1 VTWWIATFGPSQ
13 CSASTPRAGIPRG
26 GKTTMAALRRA
37 LDAFRGLAE
46 PLERYVFL
54 RRLQRSETET
64 FYRALVSKPLEL
76 MPFVYTPTVGEACER
91 YHELGTPVNGVYI
104 TADDAGRVGA
114 KLRRHWKEEMAWL
127 SEGCGGAS
135 AAARRRGADHGD
147 ESVAVAVVT
156 DGERILGLGDLGA
169 GGMGISEGKIL
180 LYTVC
185 AGVHPATC
193 LPVCLDVGTNNERL
207 LNDPNYKGLRRRR
220 LTGEAYDA
228 LVDEFMRELR
238 AWQPRCLVQF
248 EDFGNAN
255 AFRILEKY
263 RHTGPCFNDDI
274 QGTASIT
281 LAALLSALRVTKGR
295 LEDQRILFYGAGEAG
310 VGIGELIAM
319 AMEKTGMSHK
329 EAMERCYF
337 MDSKGL
343 VCKSRLDGLQP
354 HKVAFAHDVEYQ
366 PDLLSAIN
374 AIKPTALIGVSTIGG
389 AFTEDVVK
397 RMCDNNARPIIF
409 PLSNPTSK
417 SECTFEQAMDWS
429 NGKVVFASG
438 SPFDPVVRKSDGT
451 TVFPA
456 QANNAYVFPALGYA
470 AALTGASQV
479 TDDLF
484 LAAAESLSNI
494 TSDAEIDAGH
504 LFPDMDSIRSVSV
517 TLTAEICEMI
527 VKQGLGTAPAGV
539 STHEQWLSY
548 IASHQYD
555 PGMEKPMSKL

>member
-1 VTWWIATFGPSQ
+1 MTRLA
-13 CSASTPRAGIPRG
+13 
-26 GKTTMAALRRA
+26 RA
-37 LDAFRGLAE
+37 LESFRALSS
-46 PLERYVFL
+46 PIERYVRL
-54 RRLQRSETET
+54 RELQRADAET
-64 FYRALVSKPLEL
+64 FYRALGSAPGEL
-76 MPFVYTPTVGEACER
+76 MPFVYTPVVGEACER
-91 YHELGTPVNGVYI
+91 YHELPISAHGVYI

-114 KLRRHWKEEMAWL
+114 KLRRHWGESMRWVRDAC
-127 SEGCGGAS
+127 GRATGRGGA
-135 AAARRRGADHGD
+135 RGAVDD
-147 ESVAVAVVT
+147 PVAVAVVT

-185 AGVHPATC
+185 AGVHPSTC

-207 LNDPNYKGLRRRR
+207 LGDPNYKGLRRKR
-220 LTGEAYDA
+220 LQGEAYDA
-228 LVDEFMRELR
+228 LVDEFMREMR
-238 AWQPRCLVQF
+238 AWQPSCLVQF
-248 EDFGNAN
+248 EDFGNSN

-274 QGTASIT
+274 QGTAAIT
-281 LAALLSALRVTKGR
+281 LAALLSALRVTKGK
-295 LEDQRILFYGAGEAG
+295 LEDQRVLFYGAGEAG

-343 VCKSRLDGLQP
+343 VCKSRLSGLQP

-366 PDLLSAIN
+366 PDLLSAIS
-374 AIKPTALIGVSTIGG
+374 AVKPTALIGVSTIGG
-389 AFTEDVVK
+389 AFTQDVVK
-397 RMCDNNARPIIF
+397 AMCALNERPIIF

-417 SECTFEQAMDWS
+417 SECTFEQAMAWS
-429 NGKVVFASG
+429 DGRVVFASG
-438 SPFDPVVRKSDGT
+438 SPFNPVVRPRDG
-451 TVFPA
+451 VKIFPA

-470 AALTGASQV
+470 AALTHATRI

-484 LAAAESLSNI
+484 LAAAESLAHI
-494 TSDAEIDAGH
+494 TTDEEIEAGH
-504 LFPDMDSIRSVSV
+504 LFPDMNSIRQVSV

-527 VKQGLGTAPAGV
+527 VAKGLGRAPSGV
-539 STHEQWLSY
+539 ATHQDWLAY

-555 PGMEKPMSKL
+555 PGEEKPLTSKL

>member
-1 VTWWIATFGPSQ
+1 MERGARRTMPQSP
-13 CSASTPRAGIPRG
+13 PRA
-26 GKTTMAALRRA
+26 RRRARCRARAA
-37 LDAFRGLAE
+37 LDALRALAV
-46 PLERYVFL
+46 PIDRYLNL
-54 RRLQRSETET
+54 RSLQRADAET
-64 FYRALVSKPLEL
+64 FYRVLVRAPKEL
-76 MPFVYTPTVGEACER
+76 MPFVYTPVVGEACER
-91 YHELGTPVNGVYI
+91 YHDLPVRAHGVYI
-104 TADDAGRVGA
+104 TADDAGKVGA
-114 KLRRHWKEEMAWL
+114 KLRRHWREEMRWVRDA
-127 SEGCGGAS
+127 CGGTT
-135 AAARRRGADHGD
+135 RGVETGATDD
-147 ESVAVAVVT
+147 PVSVAVVT

-185 AGVHPATC
+185 AGVHPSTC

-207 LNDPNYKGLRRRR
+207 LNDPNYKGLRRKR
-220 LTGEAYDA
+220 LKGEAYDA
-228 LVDEFMRELR
+228 LVDEFMREMR
-238 AWQPRCLVQF
+238 AWQPSCLVQF

-263 RHTGPCFNDDI
+263 RHSGPCFNDDI
-274 QGTASIT
+274 QGTAAIT
-281 LAALLSALRVTKGR
+281 LAALLGALRVTKGK
-295 LEDQRILFYGAGEAG
+295 LEDQRVLFYGAGEAG

-329 EAMERCYF
+329 EATERCYF

-354 HKVAFAHDVEYQ
+354 HKVAFAHDVQFQ
-366 PDLLSAIN
+366 PDLLSAID
-374 AIKPTALIGVSTIGG
+374 AIKPTALIGVSTIGQ

-397 RMCDNNARPIIF
+397 RMCSINERPIIF

-417 SECTFEQAMDWS
+417 SECTFEQAMAWS
-429 NGKVVFASG
+429 DGKVVFASG
-438 SPFDPVVRKSDGT
+438 SPFDPVVRKRDGV

-470 AALTGASQV
+470 AALTHATQV

-484 LAAAESLSNI
+484 LAAAESLAGI

-504 LFPDMDSIRSVSV
+504 LFPDMNSIRDVSV

-527 VKQGLGTAPAGV
+527 VAKSLGRAPSGV
-539 STHEQWLSY
+539 STHEDWLKY

-555 PGMEKPMSKL
+555 PGEEQPIASKL

>member
-1 VTWWIATFGPSQ
+1 MP
-13 CSASTPRAGIPRG
+13 
-26 GKTTMAALRRA
+26 ALRTA
-37 LDAFRGLAE
+37 LDAFRAIAD

-54 RRLQRSETET
+54 RHLQRRDTST
-64 FYRALVSKPLEL
+64 FYRALVAKPLEL

-91 YHELGTPVNGVYI
+91 YHELPTEVNGVYI

-114 KLRRHWKEEMAWL
+114 KLREHWTTKMAWL
-127 SEGCGGAS
+127 REGAGAS
-135 AAARRRGADHGD
+135 ARGVSARGTGANAG
-147 ESVAVAVVT
+147 EAPVAVAVVT

-185 AGVHPATC
+185 AGVHPTTC

-207 LNDPNYKGLRRRR
+207 LKDPNYKGLRRER
-220 LTGEAYDA
+220 LKGEAYDA

-263 RHTGPCFNDDI
+263 RTTGPCFNDDI
-274 QGTASIT
+274 QGTAAIT
-281 LAALLSALRVTKGR
+281 LAALLSSLRVTKGE
-295 LEDQRILFYGAGEAG
+295 LADQKILFYGAGEAG

-319 AMEKTGMSHK
+319 AMEKTGMTHK
-329 EAMERCYF
+329 QAMERCYF

-343 VCKSRLDGLQP
+343 VCKSRLSGLQP

-366 PDLLSAIN
+366 PDLLSAID

-389 AFTEDVVK
+389 AFNEDVVK
-397 RMCDNNARPIIF
+397 AMAVLNERPIIF

-417 SECTFEQAMDWS
+417 AECTFEQAMRWTD
-429 NGKVVFASG
+429 GKVVFASG
-438 SPFDPVVRKSDGT
+438 SPFDPVTRQRDGVK
-451 TVFPA
+451 VFPA

-484 LAAAESLSNI
+484 LAAAEALSKL
-494 TSDAEIDAGH
+494 TTDSEIDTGH
-504 LFPDMDSIRSVSV
+504 LFPDMDAIRDVSV
-517 TLTAEICEMI
+517 ALTAEICEMI
-527 VKQGLGTAPAGV
+527 VAQGLGSAPRDV
-539 STHEQWLSY
+539 STHAEWLAY
-548 IASHQYD
+548 IKAHMYD
-555 PGMEKPMSKL
+555 PNATPAIPSKL